1 MCARHEFIQKNGVG
15 DLQKGERC
23 VHLHCSSHFTHVFSS
38 LNRYSN
44 MDYVFASALR
54 HHSPDISKVVSY
66 DIACQW
72 AIHLVGRIKRL
83 PPLIRLHII
92 FSLTFV
98 IPKLHIYGHKL
109 RCQLNYSFHLH
120 PGVGNTDGEGIERSH
135 SFIGPMGTATREMGP
150 GSRHDTLDDGWG
162 YWNWLK
168 LVSLREFFAL
178 LLGNLTDFDKLI
190 SYS

>member
-1 MCARHEFIQKNGVG
+1 MVWAICKKA
-15 DLQKGERC
+15 KGAY
-23 VHLHCSSHFTHVFSS
+23 VFLLAGPTLLKIFSYFY
-38 LNRYSN
+38 RYSN

-54 HHSPDISKVVSY
+54 HHSPKVTKIASY

-72 AIHLVGRIKRL
+72 GVNLIERLKRL
-83 PPLIRLHII
+83 PSQVRLHII
-92 FSLTFV
+92 LSLSFV
-98 IPKLHIYGHKL
+98 IPKLHIYGHKI

-162 YWNWLK
+162 FWNWLK
-168 LVSLREFFAL
+168 VTSLRESSAFL
-178 LLGNLTDFDKLI
+178 LDN
-190 SYS
+190 SSN

>member
-1 MCARHEFIQKNGVG
+1 MCARHEFILKNGVG

-23 VHLHCSSHFTHVFSS
+23 VRLPARQSYFTQYLLFSFFY
-38 LNRYSN
+38 RYSN
-44 MDYVFASALR
+44 MDYIFASALR
-54 HHSPDISKVVSY
+54 HHSPKLTKIASY

-72 AIHLVGRIKRL
+72 GIYLIERLKRL
-83 PPLIRLHII
+83 PSQVRLHVI
-92 FSLTFV
+92 FSLAFV
-98 IPKLHIYGHKL
+98 IPKLHIYGHKI

-135 SFIGPMGTATREMGP
+135 SFIGPMGTTTREMGP

-168 LVSLREFFAL
+168 LTSLRESSAFL
-178 LLGNLTDFDKLI
+178 LDNL
-190 SYS
+190 SN

>member
-1 MCARHEFIQKNGVG
+1 MRI
-15 DLQKGERC
+15 
-23 VHLHCSSHFTHVFSS
+23 SSSLLPLYSVILYF

-44 MDYVFASALR
+44 MDYVFASALH
-54 HHSPDISKVVSY
+54 HHSPKISKVVSY

-72 AIHLVGRIKRL
+72 AIHLVERIKRL
-83 PPLIRLHII
+83 PSLIRLHII

-109 RCQLNYSFHLH
+109 HCQLNDSFHLH
-120 PGVGNTDGEGIERSH
+120 PGVGNTNGEGIERSH

-168 LVSLREFFAL
+168 FVSLCKCFRITVAWQP
-178 LLGNLTDFDKLI
+178 D
-190 SYS
+190 